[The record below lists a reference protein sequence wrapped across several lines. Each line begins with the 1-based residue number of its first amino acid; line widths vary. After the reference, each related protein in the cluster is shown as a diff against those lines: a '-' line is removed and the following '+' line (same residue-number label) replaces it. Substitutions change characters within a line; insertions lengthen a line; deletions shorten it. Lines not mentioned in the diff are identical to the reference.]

1 MNLRL
6 NTLAQMVDPGSRVA
20 DIGTDHAYLPIELV
34 KNKQI
39 NYAIASDIAKGPLQN
54 AKDDIAEAGLQGK
67 IETRLG
73 PGLSTVNHNDD
84 IDTVVIAGMG
94 GKLIT
99 DILDD
104 AWNKHFCFKTLILEP
119 NIGEPGVRKWLIGH
133 KYQIVTEKL
142 IVESGHTYELI
153 KARAV
158 KKRINLSEKK
168 ILFGPYILKE
178 KNSIFY
184 QKWENQLAYHKKLL
198 LDLNKAKKK
207 DLQHINQVKQEIKL
221 IEGELND
228 KS

>member
-6 NTLAQMVDPGSRVA
+6 NTLAQMVEPGSRVA

-119 NIGEPGVRKWLIGH
+119 NIGEPGVRKWLMGH

>member
-6 NTLAQMVDPGSRVA
+6 NTLAQMVEPGSRVA

-54 AKDDIAEAGLQGK
+54 AKNDIAEAGLQGK

-119 NIGEPGVRKWLIGH
+119 NIGEPGVRKWLMGH

-207 DLQHINQVKQEIKL
+207 DMQHINQVKQEIKL

>member
-6 NTLAQMVDPGSRVA
+6 NTLAQMVEPGSRVA

-54 AKDDIAEAGLQGK
+54 AKNDIAEAGLQGK

-119 NIGEPGVRKWLIGH
+119 NIGEPGVRKWLMGH

>member
-54 AKDDIAEAGLQGK
+54 AKNDIAEAGLQGK

-119 NIGEPGVRKWLIGH
+119 NIGEPGVRKWLMGH

>member
-54 AKDDIAEAGLQGK
+54 AKDDIAEARLQGK

-99 DILDD
+99 DILDE

-119 NIGEPGVRKWLIGH
+119 NIGEPGVRKWLMGH

-142 IVESGHTYELI
+142 IAESGHTYELI

-158 KKRINLSEKK
+158 KKRSHLSEKA

>member
-6 NTLAQMVDPGSRVA
+6 NTLAQMVEPGSRVA

-54 AKDDIAEAGLQGK
+54 AKNDIAEARLQGK

-99 DILDD
+99 DILDE

-119 NIGEPGVRKWLIGH
+119 NIGEPGVRKWLMGH

-142 IVESGHTYELI
+142 IAESGHTYELI

-158 KKRINLSEKK
+158 KKRSHLSEKA

>member
-54 AKDDIAEAGLQGK
+54 AKNDIAEAGLQNK

-99 DILDD
+99 I
-104 AWNKHFCFKTLILEP
+104 
-119 NIGEPGVRKWLIGH
+119 R
-133 KYQIVTEKL
+133 
-142 IVESGHTYELI
+142 S
-153 KARAV
+153 
-158 KKRINLSEKK
+158 
-168 ILFGPYILKE
+168 
-178 KNSIFY
+178 
-184 QKWENQLAYHKKLL
+184 
-198 LDLNKAKKK
+198 
-207 DLQHINQVKQEIKL
+207 KQ
-221 IEGELND
+221 G
-228 KS
+228 

>member
-54 AKDDIAEAGLQGK
+54 AKNDIAEARLQGK

-99 DILDD
+99 DILDE

-119 NIGEPGVRKWLIGH
+119 NIGEPGVRKWLMGH